1 MKKIIWLLL
10 GLLVA
15 HIGSGQVVLG
25 LKGTRVTI
33 DSSKWKLSGNNIYNK
48 NFGNLGIGTA
58 SPTAQLHTTGT
69 IRFEGIGTNT
79 GNTKILTTDASG
91 NLTTRVFSN
100 LLSGELASLST
111 GILKSTTGTGALS
124 IATAG
129 DFPVLNQNTTGNAAT
144 VTTNANLTGPVQSV
158 GNATSISTNV
168 ITNSMLA
175 QTASSI
181 FKGRATAGTGNVED
195 LSSSQAT
202 ALLNTFTSTD
212 KGLVPASGGGTT
224 TFLRA
229 DGSFAAPSSGSRNL
243 VVTTADQISSNTS
256 NDVLENVTGLS
267 FSVVAGTL
275 YRFYILIPY
284 NSSSTNNGS
293 RWTISCPT
301 TTLLN
306 YVSRYPITATT
317 ETLNYLSVQNFPL
330 ASNSTSL
337 ATGNMAILEGLIK
350 PSANGTV
357 QVRFASELPNSS
369 NTITIKAGATLE
381 WW

>member
-48 NFGNLGIGTA
+48 NSGNLGIGTA

-129 DFPVLNQNTTGNAAT
+129 DFPVLNKNTTGN
-144 VTTNANLTGPVQSV
+144 P
-158 GNATSISTNV
+158 
-168 ITNSMLA
+168 
-175 QTASSI
+175 
-181 FKGRATAGTGNVED
+181 
-195 LSSSQAT
+195 
-202 ALLNTFTSTD
+202 
-212 KGLVPASGGGTT
+212 
-224 TFLRA
+224 
-229 DGSFAAPSSGSRNL
+229 
-243 VVTTADQISSNTS
+243 
-256 NDVLENVTGLS
+256 
-267 FSVVAGTL
+267 
-275 YRFYILIPY
+275 
-284 NSSSTNNGS
+284 
-293 RWTISCPT
+293 
-301 TTLLN
+301 
-306 YVSRYPITATT
+306 
-317 ETLNYLSVQNFPL
+317 
-330 ASNSTSL
+330 
-337 ATGNMAILEGLIK
+337 
-350 PSANGTV
+350 
-357 QVRFASELPNSS
+357 
-369 NTITIKAGATLE
+369 
-381 WW
+381 

>member
-1 MKKIIWLLL
+1 
-10 GLLVA
+10 
-15 HIGSGQVVLG
+15 
-25 LKGTRVTI
+25 
-33 DSSKWKLSGNNIYNK
+33 
-48 NFGNLGIGTA
+48 
-58 SPTAQLHTTGT
+58 
-69 IRFEGIGTNT
+69 
-79 GNTKILTTDASG
+79 
-91 NLTTRVFSN
+91 
-100 LLSGELASLST
+100 
-111 GILKSTTGTGALS
+111 
-124 IATAG
+124 
-129 DFPVLNQNTTGNAAT
+129 
-144 VTTNANLTGPVQSV
+144 
-158 GNATSISTNV
+158 V

-175 QTASSI
+175 QTASSM

-293 RWTISCPT
+293 RWTISCPGA
-301 TTLLN
+301 TLLN
-306 YVSRYPITATT
+306 YVSRYPLTATT
-317 ETLNYLSVQNFPL
+317 ETLNYLSVQNLPG
-330 ASNSTSL
+330 ASNNTSL